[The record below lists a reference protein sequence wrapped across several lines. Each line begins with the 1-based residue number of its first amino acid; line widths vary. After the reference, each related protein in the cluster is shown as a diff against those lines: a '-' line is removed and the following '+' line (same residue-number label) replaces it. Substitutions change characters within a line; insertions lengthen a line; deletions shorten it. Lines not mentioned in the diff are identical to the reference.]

1 MTFGRTPPLTADAA
15 TSAPRAAAGEKPAHY
30 RLSSAT
36 WEIILGEY
44 VQGATVTELC
54 AKWRVSTH
62 AVRKRITHHGATK
75 REHGDREA
83 MAQAHERELAR
94 AQARREEAEATPEAR
109 AKRLFEADPDEDEE
123 TGDPAALAR
132 LAILASGRAMKGRL
146 WTEAKALAG
155 LAETYGRV
163 GERSGGGTGGG
174 AGGREAG
181 RAGGSFTL
189 ADMVRMV
196 FDPDY
201 RTEVMD
207 MSKDPG
213 TDPDKLAYWN
223 QVKDRRDAEGEGLAS
238 LLSQGYRQ
246 GREETMQ
253 ALGLDPGPEPG
264 DEFVWYSR
272 SLCRRR
278 VVEAKRGRRRQADDG
293 GPIEA

>member
-15 TSAPRAAAGEKPAHY
+15 TPQPRAAAGEKPAHY

-62 AVRKRITHHGATK
+62 AVRKRITNHGATK

-83 MAQAHERELAR
+83 MAQAHEREQAR
-94 AQARREEAEATPEAR
+94 AQARREAAEATPEAR

-146 WTEAKALAG
+146 WAEAKALAG
-155 LAETYGRV
+155 LAESYGRV
-163 GERSGGGTGGG
+163 GERSGGGA
-174 AGGREAG
+174 AGRDTG
-181 RAGGSFTL
+181 RAGGGFSL
-189 ADMVRMV
+189 EDMSRVI
-196 FDPDY
+196 FDLEF

-207 MSKDPG
+207 MSRDTVSDPV
-213 TDPDKLAYWN
+213 KAAYWS
-223 QVKDRRDAEGEGLAS
+223 RFAAEEDSRGEGFAAIMN
-238 LLSQGYRQ
+238 QGFRK
-246 GREETMQ
+246 GREATMQ
-253 ALGLDPGPEPG
+253 ALGLDPGPDPG
-264 DEFVWYSR
+264 DEFVWHHR
-272 SLCRRR
+272 SLCRRLM
-278 VVEAKRGRRRQADDG
+278 VEAKRGRVSQAEG
-293 GPIEA
+293 EGPIEA